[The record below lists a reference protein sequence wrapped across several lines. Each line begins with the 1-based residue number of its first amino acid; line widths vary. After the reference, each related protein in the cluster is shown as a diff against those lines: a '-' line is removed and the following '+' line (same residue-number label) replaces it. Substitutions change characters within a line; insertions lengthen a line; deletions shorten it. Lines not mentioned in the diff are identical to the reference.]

1 MSMDLTKRI
10 LRGDIR
16 ALASLMSAIE
26 NRDPSV
32 EAVLKALY
40 ARTGK
45 AHIIGVT
52 GAAGTGKSSLIDRMT
67 SEYRRR
73 KKSVGILA
81 VDPSSQFTSGALLG
95 DRIRMRDHYLDEQ
108 VFIRSFATRG
118 GGGGVCA
125 AIREAV
131 HLLDAAG
138 KDTIFVESIG
148 VGQDQLEI
156 AALTHLVVVVLTPH
170 MGDEIQSMKAGLVEI
185 ADIIVVN
192 KSDLLGTEE
201 TVQQLTSLFGD
212 SETSILA
219 ASLFKDESIR
229 ALVENIEARRLESL
243 RNGDDQQR
251 RLNLC
256 RQEILSLLREKWL
269 ARLAAKIGAD
279 SIEHE
284 VKRTA
289 ERLTDPYS
297 AVEAIAKKAR
307 L

>member
-269 ARLAAKIGAD
+269 SRLAAKLGTD

-289 ERLTDPYS
+289 ERKLDPYS
-297 AVEAIAKKAR
+297 AAEAIVKKVR